1 MASIHKVVNGD
12 ELVYP
17 ATITDA
23 VGHKETKSPLSDL
36 INYYNADL
44 IWPRNDGPYHN
55 LGELI
60 TKLYDALDSKHRISG
75 VQLGFL
81 STPDNPM
88 SGPVYKRYEY
98 FGGESGEKFKQTR
111 YWRRV
116 DSGVLDD
123 IDRVLNPI
131 KVSVTGS
138 PSIVGVSNDQVTVN
152 LRVSVTKGGAPYDL
166 STEDSII
173 CDVEGNQL
181 TNLSFSRPVQD
192 QFTPR
197 TSGNRE
203 YNFLLMLGGKDYT
216 ATYTVR
222 IVHPCYYGILAD
234 GDPIPTSTTGLTK
247 VLNPSKGYTW
257 SGINMVNSRTCYMY
271 PKDFGKLT
279 TIKDA
284 NNFEYI
290 NSYTLTERTINGVSY
305 YIYTLTDPVTI
316 TNFKQSFG

>member
-44 IWPRNDGPYHN
+44 IWPDSAPHN
-55 LGELI
+55 LGEVI
-60 TKLYDALDSKHRISG
+60 DKLYNALDSKHRISG
-75 VQLGFL
+75 VQVGFVTFTPSPHG
-81 STPDNPM
+81 STNT
-88 SGPVYKRYEY
+88 YKRYEY
-98 FGGESGEKFKQTR
+98 FGSSTGEEFKQTK

-116 DSGVLDD
+116 DSGVLDELD
-123 IDRVLNPI
+123 QKLNPI
-131 KVSVTGS
+131 KISVTGS
-138 PSIVGVSNDQVTVN
+138 HSIVGVSNDPVTVS
-152 LRVSVTKGGAPYDL
+152 LRVSVTKGGEQYQSSP
-166 STEDSII
+166 EDSVV

-192 QFTPR
+192 QFTPS

-216 ATYTVR
+216 ATYTIR
-222 IVHPCYYGILAD
+222 KVHPCYYGILAD

-247 VLNPSKGYTW
+247 ALNPSKGYTW

-290 NSYTLTERTINGVSY
+290 NSYTLTERAINGVSY

>member
-23 VGHKETKSPLSDL
+23 VGHKETRTPLSDL

-44 IWPRNDGPYHN
+44 IWPKDNGQYHN

-60 TKLYDALDSKHRISG
+60 IKLYDALDSKHRISG

-81 STPDNPM
+81 SEPNNPT
-88 SGPVYKRYEY
+88 SEPIYKRYEY
-98 FGGESGEKFKQTR
+98 FGGESGEKFKQAR

-116 DSGVLDD
+116 DSGVLDE
-123 IDRVLNPI
+123 IDKVLNPI
-131 KVSVTGS
+131 RITVASS
-138 PSIVGVSNDQVTVN
+138 QSIVGVSNDPVTVIF
-152 LRVSVTKGGAPYDL
+152 RVGVTKG
-166 STEDSII
+166 STEYSFSPEDSIT
-173 CDVEGNQL
+173 CDVGGNKL
-181 TNLSFSRPVQD
+181 TNLTFSRPIQD
-192 QFTPR
+192 QFVPN
-197 TSGNRE
+197 TSGNRD
-203 YNFLLMLGGKDYT
+203 YNFSLMLGGKDYNT
-216 ATYTVR
+216 TYTVR
-222 IVHPCYYGILAD
+222 IVHPCYYGILSDDA
-234 GDPIPTSTTGLTK
+234 PIPTSTTGLTK
-247 VLNPSKGYTW
+247 ALNPSKNYTW
-257 SGINMVNSRTCYMY
+257 GGIDMVNSRTCYMY

-290 NSYTLTERTINGVSY
+290 NSYTLTERDINGVSY